1 MRGLILLERLRVQNL
16 GCLDENVNPVSFS
29 QETVLIGPNNSGK
42 STLIAGLNLLR
53 SIVLLRGPL
62 HFSTSLYDFHNWTEA
77 VHNHE
82 DKRTIS
88 VSAAFDSNKYGVKIS
103 NGGVERIVASPIP
116 WEDERNRIQMRSIW
130 YLRPNRSL
138 IPHNVG
144 IGINRDSLQPQLSP
158 SGHDVIQFL
167 LERYTE
173 RDPNWHSAEE
183 WFKKI
188 DPELLSIRTPI
199 RGQNVF
205 FENLV
210 RKLAVNASLQGS
222 GFQSVASVISAVV
235 FSPKGSTIIIEEP
248 EICLHKRSQEG
259 IVNLFNY
266 AVRDQGKQII
276 FTTHSWDMLL
286 PFISDVGRGAKRGKQ
301 HVHADPEKF
310 TLLAFNKSEGHV
322 HIDPIDLSSMK
333 VSDVTKYLKRL
344 WG

>member
-1 MRGLILLERLRVQNL
+1 MLEQLHVQNL
-16 GCLDENVNPVSFS
+16 GCLDEEVDSASFS

-53 SIVLLRGPL
+53 FLVLNRSVS
-62 HFSTSLYDFHNWTEA
+62 FRTSLYNFQNWTEA
-77 VHNHE
+77 IHNHDNNRIIRLSATLDSNRYVFE
-82 DKRTIS
+82 VFGGRIKRT
-88 VSAAFDSNKYGVKIS
+88 VWPP
-103 NGGVERIVASPIP
+103 SP
-116 WEDERNRIQMRSIW
+116 WKLDDGANQMRNIW
-130 YLRPNRSL
+130 YLRPNRSP
-138 IPHNVG
+138 IPYSIG
-144 IGINRDSLQPQLSP
+144 IGMPRDGLQPQLSP
-158 SGHDVIQFL
+158 SGADVIQFL

-173 RDPNWHSAEE
+173 IDPNWHVAED

-188 DPELLSIRTPI
+188 DPELSTIRTPI
-199 RGQNVF
+199 RGGNVF

-235 FSPKGSTIIIEEP
+235 FSPKGSTVIVEEP
-248 EICLHKRSQEG
+248 EICLHKRAQEG
-259 IVNLFNY
+259 IVDLFNY

-310 TLLAFNKSEGHV
+310 TLLAFNKSAGHV

-333 VSDVTKYLKRL
+333 VSDVKKYLKRL